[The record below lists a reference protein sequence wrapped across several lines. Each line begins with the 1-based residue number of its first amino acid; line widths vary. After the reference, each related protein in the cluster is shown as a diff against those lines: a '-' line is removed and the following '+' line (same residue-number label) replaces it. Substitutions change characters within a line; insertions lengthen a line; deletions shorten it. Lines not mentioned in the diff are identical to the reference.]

1 MSFIIPQRIKLAIQT
16 FSETQIPSCNISKT
30 RRGFC
35 GVVSEKFFNWLKTES
50 AISREIEPV
59 DLKTAKGANI
69 RVLRI
74 KSGIGQGADLY
85 IKKVCFCNDTCPEE
99 NATTKAASAECERK
113 ISEGFPLKT
122 NKASGKKVRN
132 TPDCGHYAIILSDND
147 SLIVKKED
155 YILDFTYKQ
164 MLVQRNRNTNKF
176 KNGNVNTNL
185 DRLSAYYL
193 ATGVETTKSRTARW
207 HKEYQC
213 PSKHIYPISSSGG
226 SRKIRNKYRNTTQKS
241 IRL

>member
-1 MSFIIPQRIKLAIQT
+1 MGFIIPERIKLAIQT
-16 FSETQIPSCNISKT
+16 FSETQTQSCNTSKS

-35 GVVSEKFFNWLKTES
+35 GIVSEKFFNWLKTES
-50 AISREIEPV
+50 AISREIESV

-74 KSGIGQGADLY
+74 KNGIGQGADLY
-85 IKKVCFCNDTCPEE
+85 IKKICFCDDTCPEE
-99 NATTKAASAECERK
+99 NATTIAASAECERK

-132 TPDCGHYAIILSDND
+132 TPNCGHYAILLSDND

-164 MLVQRNRNTNKF
+164 MLVKRNRITNKF

-185 DRLSAYYL
+185 DKLDPYYL
-193 ATGVETTKSRTARW
+193 ATGAETTKSRTARW

-213 PSKHIYPISSSGG
+213 PSKHIYPISSGG

>member
-1 MSFIIPQRIKLAIQT
+1 MGFIIPERVKLAIQK
-16 FSETQIPSCNISKT
+16 FSENKMSCLKAGKS

-35 GVVSEKFFNWLKTES
+35 GVASANFFEWLQTES
-50 AISREIEPV
+50 AISSEIEPV
-59 DLKTAKGANI
+59 ELKTAKGANI

-74 KSGIGQGADLY
+74 KNGVKQGTNLY

-99 NATTKAASAECERK
+99 NPATKAASAECERK

-122 NKASGKKVRN
+122 NKASGKQVRN

-147 SLIVKKED
+147 SLIVKTED

-164 MLVQRNRNTNKF
+164 MLVQRNRKNNIF

-185 DRLSAYYL
+185 DKLSPYYL
-193 ATGVETTKSRTARW
+193 ATGVETTKKRTARW

-213 PSKHIYPISSSGG
+213 PSKHIYPINSRGG
-226 SRKIRNKYRNTTQKS
+226 SRKIRNKNRNTTLKS

>member
-1 MSFIIPQRIKLAIQT
+1 MGFIIPERLTSAIQK
-16 FSETQIPSCNISKT
+16 FSDTRMKCYNSGKS

-35 GVVSEKFFNWLKTES
+35 GVASGDFFEYLQRDS
-50 AISREIEPV
+50 AISREIKPV
-59 DLKTAKGANI
+59 DLKTTKGANI
-69 RVLRI
+69 RVLHI
-74 KSGIGQGADLY
+74 KGGISEGINLY

-99 NATTKAASAECERK
+99 NATTKEASAECERK

-122 NKASGKKVRN
+122 NKTTGKQARN

-164 MLVQRNRNTNKF
+164 MLVERQRNTNKF

-185 DRLSAYYL
+185 DKLNSYYL
-193 ATGVETTKSRTARW
+193 ATGAETTKKRTARW

-213 PSKHIYPISSSGG
+213 PSKHIYPIGG
-226 SRKIRNKYRNTTQKS
+226 SRKIRNKYLNTTQKS
-241 IRL
+241 KRL